1 MKKMNI
7 ALKLAVALLALTL
20 GTSAFADQPPD
31 NVQGNWTIYATNAEN
46 GETVV
51 KHVQIAQYGNRITGY
66 FEGPFQ
72 SGPIQG
78 EVNGHR
84 IRFNTVTRTVLHFW
98 GQIYGDNMSGTCG
111 VRGKHAPWQ
120 AVRPATTAAVVPVPP
135 STGTVYSSQPVLTPP
150 EAQTVYQPAT
160 YQAPVQQTYQAQP
173 TYQSQPT
180 YQPQPYQSSPSYQP
194 APAPAA
200 QPGQQQPANDSAQ
213 GSAPT
218 APTAPVPAPL
228 TPDQLNSLVAPIA
241 LYPDALVA
249 QVLAA
254 ATNPDQ
260 VAYADDWLAQNRNL
274 TGQALA
280 QAVDQQSWDPSVKAL
295 TQFPSVLDNMA
306 HNLSWTS
313 SLGQAFANQQSDVM
327 AAVQVMRARAQAA
340 GSLQSN
346 SQITVT
352 TPAANTIVIQPA
364 NPQVVYVPQYNPT
377 VVYGAPVVVP
387 YYVPPVLPVSVGV
400 GLYFGTPITIGAWF
414 GGAGWGGGFGWG
426 WHAWGLHWGCCG
438 GSGST
443 TIIYNHTTYINNH
456 TWNNTNYN
464 GYHPW
469 SGGAAGSQNHAW
481 YGNNGTFHPDG
492 NYKPGEDTHYGPN
505 GGYHPNGYFG
515 PDGGWHPDKPGTGPA
530 NMPNG
535 GNNGNHGLIGG
546 NGGVQHD
553 APNGGAVGSQ
563 NHAWYGNNGTFH
575 PDGNYKPGEDT
586 HYGPNGGYHPNGYFG
601 PDGGYHSDKPGT
613 GPSNMPNGGN
623 NGNHG
628 LIGGNGGTQHAPAN
642 NGGQMLGQSR
652 NDSSHFG
659 GADQNRSRFS
669 GDGAANR
676 MESNRGRD
684 SMAGRRPQQHM
695 ARMHAPAQHRSFG
708 GGGRRR

>member
-1 MKKMNI
+1 MKKLNSAMT
-7 ALKLAVALLALTL
+7 LAVALLSLMLSAT
-20 GTSAFADQPPD
+20 AFAENPPD
-31 NVQGNWTIYATNAEN
+31 NVQGDWTIYSTSIEN

-78 EVNGHR
+78 EVNGHN
-84 IRFNTVTRTVLHFW
+84 IRFDTVTRTVIHFR
-98 GQIYGDNMSGTCG
+98 GQIYGDTMSGNYG
-111 VRGKHAPWQ
+111 IRGKHAAWQ
-120 AVRPATTAAVVPVPP
+120 AVRPATAAAPVPP
-135 STGTVYSSQPVLTPP
+135 STGAVYSSQPVLTPP
-150 EAQTVYQPAT
+150 EAQTT
-160 YQAPVQQTYQAQP
+160 YQAPAYSAPAYQAPTQTYEAQAQYQAP
-173 TYQSQPT
+173 AQYQS
-180 YQPQPYQSSPSYQP
+180 P
-194 APAPAA
+194 APAPQPSAA
-200 QPGQQQPANDSAQ
+200 QASTGYTTQ
-213 GSAPT
+213 GNSAP
-218 APTAPVPAPL
+218 APVPVAL
-228 TPDQLNSLVAPIA
+228 TPDQLDSLVAPIA

-260 VAYADDWLAQNRNL
+260 VAYADDWLSQNKNL

-280 QAVDQQSWDPSVKAL
+280 QAVDQQSWDPSIKAL

-327 AAVQVMRARAQAA
+327 AAVQTMRARAQAA
-340 GSLQSN
+340 GTLQSN
-346 SQITVT
+346 SQVTVT

-387 YYVPPVLPVSVGV
+387 LYLPPPLPVASAGI
-400 GLYFGTPITIGAWF
+400 YFGAPITIGAWF
-414 GGAGWGGGFGWG
+414 GGGGWGGGFGWG

-438 GSGST
+438 GGGST
-443 TIIYNHTTYINNH
+443 TIIYNHNTYINNH

-469 SGGAAGSQNHAW
+469 GGNGGAGYHQFSGGATGSQNHAW
-481 YGNNGTFHPDG
+481 YGANGTYHPDG
-492 NYKPGEDTHYGPN
+492 KYKPGEDTHYGPN

-515 PDGGWHPDKPGTGPA
+515 PDGGWHADKPGTGPA

-546 NGGVQHD
+546 NGGVQNPNAGSSQH
-553 APNGGAVGSQ
+553 ALGATPAGNRSNGGMVGGSR
-563 NHAWYGNNGTFH
+563 
-575 PDGNYKPGEDT
+575 
-586 HYGPNGGYHPNGYFG
+586 
-601 PDGGYHSDKPGT
+601 
-613 GPSNMPNGGN
+613 
-623 NGNHG
+623 
-628 LIGGNGGTQHAPAN
+628 
-642 NGGQMLGQSR
+642 GGQMLGQNR
-652 NDSSHFG
+652 SSNSSLG
-659 GADQNRSRFS
+659 GEQNRSHFA
-669 GDGAANR
+669 GDGGASR
-676 MESNRGRD
+676 MESNRGRS
-684 SMAGRRPQQHM
+684 SMAGRSAQPRM
-695 ARMHAPAQHRSFG
+695 AREHAPVQHRPFGGGG

>member
-1 MKKMNI
+1 MKKI
-7 ALKLAVALLALTL
+7 STALKLAIALLALTL
-20 GTSAFADQPPD
+20 GTTAFADQPPD
-31 NVQGNWTIYATNAEN
+31 NVQGDWTIYSTNIEN
-46 GETVV
+46 GQTVV
-51 KHVQIAQYGNRITGY
+51 KHVQIAQYGNHITGY
-66 FEGPFQ
+66 FEGPMQ

-98 GQIYGDNMSGTCG
+98 GQIYGDSMSGTFG
-111 VRGKHAPWQ
+111 IRGKHAAWQ
-120 AVRPATTAAVVPVPP
+120 AVRPATTSAAAPVPP
-135 STGTVYSSQPVLTPP
+135 SIGAVYSSQPVLTPP
-150 EAQTVYQPAT
+150 EAQTEYQPAT
-160 YQAPVQQTYQAQP
+160 YQPQTSYV
-173 TYQSQPT
+173 SQ
-180 YQPQPYQSSPSYQP
+180 PSYQSP
-194 APAPAA
+194 APATQPEVQPTSYSTQSSSAPAPAA
-200 QPGQQQPANDSAQ
+200 A
-213 GSAPT
+213 
-218 APTAPVPAPL
+218 PAPL
-228 TPDQLNSLVAPIA
+228 SADQLNSLVAPIA

-295 TQFPSVLDNMA
+295 TQFPSVLDNLA

-327 AAVQVMRARAQAA
+327 AAVQAMRARAQAA
-340 GSLQSN
+340 GTLQSN

-352 TPAANTIVIQPA
+352 TPSPNTIVIQPA
-364 NPQVVYVPQYNPT
+364 NPQVIYVPQYNPT

-387 YYVPPVLPVSVGV
+387 YYVPAPLPVSVGV
-400 GLYFGTPITIGAWF
+400 GLYFGAPITIGAWF
-414 GGAGWGGGFGWG
+414 GGGGWGGGFGWG
-426 WHAWGLHWGCCG
+426 WHAWNVNWGCCG
-438 GSGST
+438 GGGNT

-469 SGGAAGSQNHAW
+469 GGGAAGSQNHAW
-481 YGNNGTFHPDG
+481 YGANGTFHPDG
-492 NYKPGEDTHYGPN
+492 NYKPGVDTHYGPN

-553 APNGGAVGSQ
+553 AASNGGPAMNGGRGY
-563 NHAWYGNNGTFH
+563 YGNNGTFH
-575 PDGNYKPGEDT
+575 PDPGYKPGEDT
-586 HYGPNGGYHPNGYFG
+586 HYGPNGGYHQNGYFG
-601 PDGGYHSDKPGT
+601 PDGGFHPDKNAGQNT
-613 GPSNMPNGGN
+613 PNGGN

-628 LIGGNGGTQHAPAN
+628 LIGGNGGVQRSSAPTN
-642 NGGQMLGQSR
+642 GGGQMLGQNRSED
-652 NDSSHFG
+652 NHSM
-659 GADQNRSRFS
+659 GAEQNRSRFS

-676 MESNRGRD
+676 MESNRGRE
-684 SMAGRRPQQHM
+684 SMAGRRPQQHA